1 MSERKKKR
9 VAKERVPKFRS
20 EDEEREFWA
29 AHDVVDYF
37 DWDRSVEGSF
47 PALKPSTKTIS
58 LRLPQALLEEIK
70 ALANERDVPY
80 QSLLK
85 IFLAERVARERH
97 RSQSLS
103 SADV

>member
-1 MSERKKKR
+1 MSERKKSR
-9 VAKERVPKFRS
+9 VVKEGIPAFRS

-29 AHDVVDYF
+29 EHDVVDYF
-37 DWDRSVEGSF
+37 DWEKSVEGSF
-47 PALKPSTKTIS
+47 PALKPSTRTIS

-85 IFLAERVARERH
+85 VFLAERVARERH
-97 RSQSLS
+97 GRRS
-103 SADV
+103 